1 MRSIFFSSSK
11 PSSPPH
17 SHGSSSTPGST
28 PPLTPPHTFS
38 VTMME
43 ENIEYAESLVT
54 MWDVDGPTYN
64 KLSPLFTGDRKEAK
78 DFLKSVKDLQAA
90 MNFFASQNSSAE
102 KMVRAQK
109 LMQTAMKRLEREF
122 YQILTANRN
131 LQQDAESV
139 LSRSSRASTRSSAS
153 DDDAS
158 DDEYQVAGNSVSE
171 LVMADLRSIAECMI
185 SAGYGR
191 ECVKIYKIIRKSIVD
206 ESLYYLGVEK
216 LSSSQVQKMDWDVVE
231 AKIKSWLKATTFA
244 VKTLFYGERILC
256 DDVFSVSE
264 KIAESSFTEISKDAA
279 LMLFGFPEL
288 VAKGKKTPEKMFKVM
303 DLYDTVS
310 ELWPEIESIFS
321 FESTSAVRSAAANS
335 LVKLGDAIRLLLSDF
350 ETAIQKDTSKTPVP
364 GGGVHPLTRYVM
376 NYIVFLCDYTGVLSD
391 IVADWPLSVH
401 SPLPESYFSSPI
413 ADESS
418 APAISERFAWI
429 VLVLLCKLDS
439 KVALYK
445 DVSLSYLFLANNL
458 NYVVSKVRNS
468 KLKLLLGDDWL
479 AKHEIMVS
487 QYAANYERMGW
498 SKAMSSL
505 PTNPTISISIDTVE
519 EHFKSFNSA
528 FEEEY
533 RKQVSW
539 IIIDSKLRDEVKVSL
554 AKKLVPA
561 YRAFYEKYRGMFQRK
576 VGVDSAVRFAPDD
589 LDNYLSDLFYGAG
602 VEGSSTSFSSAASAR
617 DQGGH

>member
-256 DDVFSVSE
+256 DDV
-264 KIAESSFTEISKDAA
+264 
-279 LMLFGFPEL
+279 
-288 VAKGKKTPEKMFKVM
+288 
-303 DLYDTVS
+303 
-310 ELWPEIESIFS
+310 
-321 FESTSAVRSAAANS
+321 SAV
-335 LVKLGDAIRLLLSDF
+335 
-350 ETAIQKDTSKTPVP
+350 
-364 GGGVHPLTRYVM
+364 
-376 NYIVFLCDYTGVLSD
+376 
-391 IVADWPLSVH
+391 
-401 SPLPESYFSSPI
+401 
-413 ADESS
+413 
-418 APAISERFAWI
+418 
-429 VLVLLCKLDS
+429 
-439 KVALYK
+439 
-445 DVSLSYLFLANNL
+445 
-458 NYVVSKVRNS
+458 
-468 KLKLLLGDDWL
+468 
-479 AKHEIMVS
+479 
-487 QYAANYERMGW
+487 
-498 SKAMSSL
+498 
-505 PTNPTISISIDTVE
+505 
-519 EHFKSFNSA
+519 
-528 FEEEY
+528 
-533 RKQVSW
+533 
-539 IIIDSKLRDEVKVSL
+539 
-554 AKKLVPA
+554 
-561 YRAFYEKYRGMFQRK
+561 
-576 VGVDSAVRFAPDD
+576 
-589 LDNYLSDLFYGAG
+589 
-602 VEGSSTSFSSAASAR
+602 
-617 DQGGH
+617 